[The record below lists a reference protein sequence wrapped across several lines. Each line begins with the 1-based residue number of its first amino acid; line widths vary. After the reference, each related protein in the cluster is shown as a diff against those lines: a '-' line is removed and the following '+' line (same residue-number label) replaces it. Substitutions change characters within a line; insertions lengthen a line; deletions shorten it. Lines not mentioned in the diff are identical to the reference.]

1 MISIEAFKKALGE
14 TADKL
19 TEEQILKLREIQD
32 KEAEIY
38 FSMWLK
44 KIQQKKQIAV

>member
-1 MISIEAFKKALGE
+1 MISLQEFKKSLGK
-14 TADKL
+14 TAEKMTD
-19 TEEQILKLREIQD
+19 EQLLRLREIQD

-44 KIQQKKQIAV
+44 KIQQNKQIAV